1 MDNYEQTITM
11 LVSYAGDANALVYD
25 AMDAYIEGDLEKTY
39 ELLDEAD
46 KQLNI
51 AHSYQFKMLSTDLN
65 DEDVIIS
72 VLLVHAMDICM
83 NAANSIQYTRKLL
96 AVLEAKK

>member
-25 AMDAYIEGDLEKTY
+25 AMDAYIEGDLKRAFSH
-39 ELLDEAD
+39 LDEAD

-51 AHSYQFKMLSTDLN
+51 AHSYQFKLLSAEVNNKDIN
-65 DEDVIIS
+65 VS

-83 NAANSIQYTRKLL
+83 NAANFIQYTRKLL
-96 AVLEAKK
+96 TVLEAKK

>member
-1 MDNYEQTITM
+1 
-11 LVSYAGDANALVYD
+11 
-25 AMDAYIEGDLEKTY
+25 MDAYIEGDLEKTY

-51 AHSYQFKMLSTDLN
+51 AHSYQFKMLSADLN

-72 VLLVHAMDICM
+72 VLLLCMDICM

-96 AVLEAKK
+96 AVLKLKIRRFQ